1 MCTQEIK
8 SERQLKIQIEYL
20 EAQIPSLA
28 QLGRSLPCLFW
39 PQQKPGFWFSGEAT
53 DLVESG
59 YLWTQN
65 LNRVH
70 KTKLPKI
77 LGVPVQAHA
86 KTQTLPIHRHK
97 PNPTLQPNVNLN
109 LKQDLSLIEN
119 QTQTPRPKHIHW
131 TFLPN
136 LNLTPKPILNPP
148 WPLP

>member
-1 MCTQEIK
+1 MKYVCT
-8 SERQLKIQIEYL
+8 RDKIRKATENPNKESL
-20 EAQIPSLA
+20 EPQIPSLA
-28 QLGRSLPCLFW
+28 QLGRSLLCLFW
-39 PQQKPGFWFSGEAT
+39 PHQKAGFWFSGEAT

-86 KTQTLPIHRHK
+86 KTQTLTIHRHN
-97 PNPTLQPNVNLN
+97 PNPTLKPNVDLT

-131 TFLPN
+131 TYRPSFT
-136 LNLTPKPILNPP
+136 LTPKPILRFP
-148 WPLP
+148 

>member
-1 MCTQEIK
+1 MKHGRSRDNIRKTTENPNK
-8 SERQLKIQIEYL
+8 ESL
-20 EAQIPSLA
+20 ESQIPSLA
-28 QLGRSLPCLFW
+28 QLGRSLPCLFS

-70 KTKLPKI
+70 KTKRPKM

-86 KTQTLPIHRHK
+86 KLQTLTIHRHN
-97 PNPTLQPNVNLN
+97 PNPTLNRNVNLT
-109 LKQDLSLIEN
+109 LKQDPSLIEK

-131 TFLPN
+131 TFLPT
-136 LNLTPKPILNPP
+136 LTLTPKCRFT
-148 WPLP
+148 

>member
-1 MCTQEIK
+1 MKHVRT
-8 SERQLKIQIEYL
+8 RDKIRKATENPNKESL
-20 EAQIPSLA
+20 EPQIPSLA
-28 QLGRSLPCLFW
+28 QLGRSLLCLFW
-39 PQQKPGFWFSGEAT
+39 PQQKAGFWFSGEAT

-86 KTQTLPIHRHK
+86 KTQTLTIHRHN
-97 PNPTLQPNVNLN
+97 PNPTLKPNVNLT

-136 LNLTPKPILNPP
+136 LNLTPKPILNP
-148 WPLP
+148 

>member
-77 LGVPVQAHA
+77 LGVPVQPHA
-86 KTQTLPIHRHK
+86 KTETLTIYRHNR
-97 PNPTLQPNVNLN
+97 NPTLKPNVNLN
-109 LKQDLSLIEN
+109 LKQDLSLIKN

-136 LNLTPKPILNPP
+136 LTLTPKPILNP
-148 WPLP
+148 

>member
-1 MCTQEIK
+1 MKHGRSRDNIRKTTENPNK
-8 SERQLKIQIEYL
+8 ESLDP
-20 EAQIPSLA
+20 QIPSLA

-39 PQQKPGFWFSGEAT
+39 PQQKPRFWFSGEAT

-77 LGVPVQAHA
+77 LGVPLQAHA
-86 KTQTLPIHRHK
+86 RTQTLTIHRYN
-97 PNPTLQPNVNLN
+97 PNTTLKPNVNLN

-136 LNLTPKPILNPP
+136 LNLTPKPILNP
-148 WPLP
+148 

>member
-1 MCTQEIK
+1 MKHVCT
-8 SERQLKIQIEYL
+8 RDKIRKATENPNKESL
-20 EAQIPSLA
+20 EPQIPSLA
-28 QLGRSLPCLFW
+28 QLRISLPYLFW

-77 LGVPVQAHA
+77 LGVPEQAHA
-86 KTQTLPIHRHK
+86 KTETLTIYRHNR
-97 PNPTLQPNVNLN
+97 NPTLKPNVNLT
-109 LKQDLSLIEN
+109 LKQELSLIKN

-131 TFLPN
+131 TFLPT
-136 LNLTPKPILNPP
+136 LTLTLKPILNP
-148 WPLP
+148 

>member
-1 MCTQEIK
+1 MKHVHT
-8 SERQLKIQIEYL
+8 RDKIRKATENPNKEYL
-20 EAQIPSLA
+20 EPQIPSLA
-28 QLGRSLPCLFW
+28 QPRKSLPCLFS
-39 PQQKPGFWFSGEAT
+39 PQQKPGFWFSEEAT

-70 KTKLPKI
+70 KTKLPNI

-86 KTQTLPIHRHK
+86 KTQTLTIHRHN
-97 PNPTLQPNVNLN
+97 PNPTLKPNVNLN

-131 TFLPN
+131 TFLPT
-136 LNLTPKPILNPP
+136 LTLTPKPILNP
-148 WPLP
+148 

>member
-1 MCTQEIK
+1 MNHVRT
-8 SERQLKIQIEYL
+8 RDKIRKATENPNKESL
-20 EAQIPSLA
+20 ESQIPSLA
-28 QLGRSLPCLFW
+28 QLGRSLLCLFW
-39 PQQKPGFWFSGEAT
+39 PHQKAGFWFSGEAT

-70 KTKLPKI
+70 KTKLPKM

-86 KTQTLPIHRHK
+86 KTQTLTIHRHNPNHTLK
-97 PNPTLQPNVNLN
+97 PNVKVI
-109 LKQDLSLIEN
+109 LKQELSLTKN

-136 LNLTPKPILNPP
+136 INLTPKPILNP
-148 WPLP
+148 